1 MNQVNIVGRITQNPD
16 LKETSS
22 GKKVLNFTVAVNEK
36 VGEEDVATFV
46 RCTAWGKT
54 AETIS
59 HYFVKGKP
67 ILINGKIAV
76 NNWKEDDGTKR
87 SLTYVLVRGFEF
99 LPVDKVG
106 LEKSVVASRTEQDG
120 FERTTFGDGWV
131 ETDSSDCDIPF

>member
-1 MNQVNIVGRITQNPD
+1 M
-16 LKETSS
+16 
-22 GKKVLNFTVAVNEK
+22 
-36 VGEEDVATFV
+36 
-46 RCTAWGKT
+46 
-54 AETIS
+54 
-59 HYFVKGKP
+59 
-67 ILINGKIAV
+67 